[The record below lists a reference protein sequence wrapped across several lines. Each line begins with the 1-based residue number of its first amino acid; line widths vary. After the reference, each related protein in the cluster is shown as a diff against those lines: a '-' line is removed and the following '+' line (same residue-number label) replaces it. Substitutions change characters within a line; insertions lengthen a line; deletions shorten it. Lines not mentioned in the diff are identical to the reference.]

1 MGPYISSTQGNVFR
15 KNGKPC
21 HDQMTRSCEVVEYWC
36 QVIELLLMHKFG
48 KTLFNCS
55 MGNVDKKVLCRIYLV
70 DESMSTDIVTNYKKI
85 TSKL

>member
-1 MGPYISSTQGNVFR
+1 
-15 KNGKPC
+15 
-21 HDQMTRSCEVVEYWC
+21 
-36 QVIELLLMHKFG
+36 MHKFG

-55 MGNVDKKVLCRIYLV
+55 MGNVDKKDLCRIYLV

>member
-1 MGPYISSTQGNVFR
+1 
-15 KNGKPC
+15 
-21 HDQMTRSCEVVEYWC
+21 
-36 QVIELLLMHKFG
+36 MHKFG
-48 KTLFNCS
+48 KTLSNCS